1 MTVVLRL
8 ARLGLTT
15 VATIGLV
22 ATLSVRLLSH
32 SATAT
37 TTSTTATTVRTTT
50 TTVPL
55 VQNMVKPPLHDP
67 ALDARMADFFY
78 GLRDYNNARA
88 DKAFLPM
95 RYYVVLKA
103 GGGNEADWNNRL
115 LTHYHQQ
122 LAELR
127 ARFRTVLPGATYRG
141 YAIKS
146 TTAHTVAV
154 GAEMNKAP
162 YWQVYQTTMAFR
174 DKNNQPHNFIINTMI
189 SFRGS
194 WWIVHVIGYG

>member
-1 MTVVLRL
+1 MVPVVIVTGSLYSGVTRFWTNDSPSFSGAAPLGTVP
-8 ARLGLTT
+8 TT
-15 VATIGLV
+15 LKP
-22 ATLSVRLLSH
+22 
-32 SATAT
+32 
-37 TTSTTATTVRTTT
+37 TTT

-67 ALDARMADFFY
+67 VLDQRMADFFY

-146 TTAHTVAV
+146 ATAHTVPV

-189 SFRGS
+189 SFRGA